1 MKCKAIE
8 LLEVLLEETDK
19 EHKQICGI
27 IARDLH
33 KSKLKEIT
41 TKELYEQVNLL

>member
-1 MKCKAIE
+1 MKCKVIE

-33 KSKLKEIT
+33 KSKLKEII

>member
-8 LLEVLLEETDK
+8 LLEVLLLETDK
-19 EHKQICGI
+19 EHKQIHGI

-33 KSKLKEIT
+33 KRKLKEIT
-41 TKELYEQVNLL
+41 KKELYEQVNLL